1 MAVENLSHIPGQ
13 PKAVGF
19 SGRLYILLAAVLV
32 VTVVLFLFFL
42 KHYSP
47 QAIYQRKHMTG
58 HEEAKQ
64 GEEQSATALIK
75 HIQSHKA
82 PRVVTVRI
90 PPTIVRR
97 HQTYAEAGAA
107 PSLTDN
113 DMKQGGDASIS
124 VFHTDASQQSNNAA
138 YSNSNDALPSYGL
151 ANGFKIPHM
160 PSGGY
165 KSQNMQ
171 SEKLGFLGKN
181 DKYSSDQIKAKLQ
194 IAISPYT
201 VSAGSIIPAILVT
214 GINSDLPGQMIARV
228 RRNVFD
234 SQSGQYLLIPQGA
247 SLLGTYDSQ
256 VAYGQSRILIVWSR
270 IVLPNGSSFDLHGMP
285 GVDLAGMAGLKDQVN
300 NHYMRVFGSA
310 LMFSVFGALGQL
322 SQPQSNNNQLSNQ
335 QLIYGA
341 IGQQLSQTA
350 TQMVAKNMNIQP
362 TLAIRPGANFN
373 VLLSRDMVLSG
384 AYHD

>member
-1 MAVENLSHIPGQ
+1 MAIENLSQIPGQ

-19 SGRLYILLAAVLV
+19 SKRLYILLAAVLV
-32 VTVVLFLFFL
+32 VTVILFLFFL

-47 QAIYQRKHMTG
+47 QAIYQRKHVAG
-58 HEEAKQ
+58 HQEVRQ

-75 HIQSHKA
+75 HIQSQKP
-82 PRVVTVRI
+82 PRVVTVRT
-90 PPTIVRR
+90 PPTITTSWQGNEKVDVV
-97 HQTYAEAGAA
+97 
-107 PSLTDN
+107 PVLTID
-113 DMKQGGDASIS
+113 DIKQAGDASIS
-124 VFHTDASQQSNNAA
+124 VYHTDSAQQSSNAN
-138 YSNSNDALPSYGL
+138 YSNSNPLPSYGL

-160 PSGGY
+160 PSGGF

-171 SEKLGFLGKN
+171 SEKLKFLGKS
-181 DKYSSDQIKAKLQ
+181 DQYSSDQIKAKLQ
-194 IAISPYT
+194 SAVSPYT
-201 VSAGSIIPAILVT
+201 VNAGSIVPASLVT

-234 SQSGQYLLIPQGA
+234 SKTGQYLLIPQGA
-247 SLLGTYDSQ
+247 TLLGTYDSQ

-270 IVLPNGSSFDLHGMP
+270 IVFPNGTSFDLRGMP